1 MTIVIVVV
9 AGQIYPPVEV
19 LAGQMQICPNKQ
31 NAMVL
36 KVYTV
41 YDTEMLFECTYFYL
55 RRNYGSKSLHIHPTV
70 HS

>member
-19 LAGQMQICPNKQ
+19 LEGQMQIYLNKQ

-41 YDTEMLFECTYFYL
+41 YDTEMFECTYFYL